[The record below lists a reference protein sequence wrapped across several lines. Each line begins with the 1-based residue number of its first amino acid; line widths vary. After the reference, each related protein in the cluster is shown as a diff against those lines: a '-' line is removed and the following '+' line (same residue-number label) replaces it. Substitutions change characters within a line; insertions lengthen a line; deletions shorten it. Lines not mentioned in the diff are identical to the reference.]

1 MQEVVAHWNEY
12 PLPRQQ
18 NLFAAA
24 VLHALEV
31 GACCWWLLSV
41 LMPGRSPIVRS
52 AAAAGRR
59 ACHSSLCCPWLLH
72 AIATARL
79 LQPVAP
85 SACTHLLQG
94 RWDALE
100 ADLAVELD
108 AGR

>member
-41 LMPGRSPIVRS
+41 LMPGRSPNVLGGGQGSVERVPGLPWV
-52 AAAAGRR
+52 AACDCEAPSTCGAFRTHHPAAG
-59 ACHSSLCCPWLLH
+59 
-72 AIATARL
+72 
-79 LQPVAP
+79 
-85 SACTHLLQG
+85 
-94 RWDALE
+94 
-100 ADLAVELD
+100 AVGGL
-108 AGR
+108 GG